1 MYLMTILFAPA
12 ELWRSKMP
20 YKSDRQ
26 RRWAHTKTGT
36 KALGGKAKV
45 HEWDEATKGKHLPE
59 KHRSG
64 KACGKAKR

>member
-1 MYLMTILFAPA
+1 
-12 ELWRSKMP
+12 MP

-45 HEWDEATKGKHLPE
+45 REWDEATKGKHLPE
-59 KHRSG
+59 KHRAG
-64 KACGKAKR
+64 KSCGKGKR